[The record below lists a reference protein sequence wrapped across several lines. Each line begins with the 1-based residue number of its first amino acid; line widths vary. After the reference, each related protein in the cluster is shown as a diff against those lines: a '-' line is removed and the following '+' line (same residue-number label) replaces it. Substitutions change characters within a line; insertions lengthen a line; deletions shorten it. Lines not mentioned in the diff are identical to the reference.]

1 MLKKTQS
8 WAYAPMARSFMVA
21 AEDACL
27 RFWSNQ
33 LLDVQFGGKACTD
46 QDANVVH
53 DDVRHGKLQ
62 SLWGISGYRWI
73 RLRT

>member
-1 MLKKTQS
+1 MSDRSSADKEIALFCVIVVLKKTQS
-8 WAYAPMARSFMVA
+8 WAYAPIARSFMVA

-53 DDVRHGKLQ
+53 DDVRHG
-62 SLWGISGYRWI
+62 
-73 RLRT
+73 